1 MTLQV
6 LKSLILLCVVSSSA
20 AYIGFKTTSKSFV
33 EIFIIA
39 TILQFIFFYFYNSI
53 ISYITRLKLENKNL
67 ETIQLMNT
75 NNVLIEC
82 SSCKKTN
89 NVRVVLTEDN
99 NFTCTHCKTENI
111 LDITFNTIT
120 KTKIYE

>member
-1 MTLQV
+1 MIPQI
-6 LKSLILLCVVSSSA
+6 LKSIFTVGVVSSTI
-20 AYIGFKTTSKSFV
+20 AYIVYKSSSKSFV

-53 ISYITRLKLENKNL
+53 IAYITRVKLESKNL

-82 SSCKKTN
+82 SSCKKMN
-89 NVRVVLTEDN
+89 NVRVVLSERNEFACD
-99 NFTCTHCKTENI
+99 HCKTENI
-111 LDITFNTIT
+111 LDIQYNTIT

>member
-1 MTLQV
+1 MIPQI
-6 LKSLILLCVVSSSA
+6 LKSLFTVGVVSSTIS
-20 AYIGFKTTSKSFV
+20 YIVYKSSSKSFV

-53 ISYITRLKLENKNL
+53 ITYITRVKLESKNL

-82 SSCKKTN
+82 SSCKKMN
-89 NVRVVLTEDN
+89 NVRVVLSERNEFACD
-99 NFTCTHCKTENI
+99 HCKTENI
-111 LDITFNTIT
+111 LDIQYNTIT

>member
-1 MTLQV
+1 MIPQI
-6 LKSLILLCVVSSSA
+6 LKSIFTVGVVSSTI
-20 AYIGFKTTSKSFV
+20 AYIVYKSSSKSFV

-53 ISYITRLKLENKNL
+53 ITYITRVKLESKNL

-82 SSCKKTN
+82 SSCKKMN
-89 NVRVVLTEDN
+89 NVRVVLSERNEFACD
-99 NFTCTHCKTENI
+99 HCKTENI
-111 LDITFNTIT
+111 LDIQYNTIT

>member
-1 MTLQV
+1 MIPQI
-6 LKSLILLCVVSSSA
+6 LKSLFTVGVVSSTI
-20 AYIGFKTTSKSFV
+20 AYIVYKSSSKSFV

-53 ISYITRLKLENKNL
+53 ITYITRVKLESKNL

-82 SSCKKTN
+82 SSCKKMN
-89 NVRVVLTEDN
+89 NVRVVLSDRNE
-99 NFTCTHCKTENI
+99 FTCDHCKTENI
-111 LDITFNTIT
+111 LDIQYNTIT

>member
-1 MTLQV
+1 MIPQI
-6 LKSLILLCVVSSSA
+6 LKSLFTVGVVSSTI
-20 AYIGFKTTSKSFV
+20 AYIVYKSSSKSFV

-53 ISYITRLKLENKNL
+53 ITYITRVKLESKNL

-82 SSCKKTN
+82 SSCKKMN
-89 NVRVVLTEDN
+89 NVRVVLSERNEFACD
-99 NFTCTHCKTENI
+99 HCKTENI
-111 LDITFNTIT
+111 LDIQYNTIT